1 LFSEKRNK
9 YYVGSTGD
17 PLDER
22 LRKHNTNHRGFKEDW
37 QLVYFENYVSRKQAC
52 HRECQIKAWKDRKLI
67 EKLISD
73 PPG

>member
-22 LRKHNTNHRGFKEDW
+22 LRKHNTNHRGFKEK
-37 QLVYFENYVSRKQAC
+37 LVTGNRFTLKTMYPENRPVIANVKSRHGKT
-52 HRECQIKAWKDRKLI
+52 EN
-67 EKLISD
+67 
-73 PPG
+73 